1 MRRSI
6 VPATVV
12 LVVLAGAA
20 GVWLLLVRGVSE
32 ATKAPGRLAG
42 ELLAA
47 HVPVDERLAR
57 TLLQPGLH
65 LTLVDRAAG
74 VIIDAGSVGV
84 STHPLPPGA
93 GPPGEFPPGM
103 LPPDNVGIDPMQG
116 RPDMLPGGPGGG
128 PPGMGGGRPRAGAF
142 AEFALWMSR
151 ISPIVLNRGDTTI
164 EISADA
170 RVLALWLGLDL
181 AAFSICAIAI
191 GGLAS
196 TRAVAS
202 ARADRKALEAR
213 LLERR
218 EAADRYQRFLAE
230 TGHELRTPLTVMTGY
245 VEILRRRNAREPLDE
260 RIVEGMHAETSRMR
274 VLVEKML
281 TLARLESAASVPRLL
296 DVATAAREAVATAQ
310 RRYPER
316 EIRVDIT
323 GSTSIVIDADDY
335 AAALGNLVENAI
347 KYAPESPIVVETS
360 VGEGEVSTSVIDR
373 GPGVAQ
379 DERDAIFERFHRG
392 RGRTFGEGLG
402 VGLTIVKRV
411 AERWNG
417 SVDLDSRAGRTA
429 FTLTFPTADEELHG
443 IAG

>member
-1 MRRSI
+1 
-6 VPATVV
+6 
-12 LVVLAGAA
+12 
-20 GVWLLLVRGVSE
+20 
-32 ATKAPGRLAG
+32 
-42 ELLAA
+42 
-47 HVPVDERLAR
+47 
-57 TLLQPGLH
+57 
-65 LTLVDRAAG
+65 
-74 VIIDAGSVGV
+74 
-84 STHPLPPGA
+84 
-93 GPPGEFPPGM
+93 
-103 LPPDNVGIDPMQG
+103 
-116 RPDMLPGGPGGG
+116 
-128 PPGMGGGRPRAGAF
+128 
-142 AEFALWMSR
+142 
-151 ISPIVLNRGDTTI
+151 
-164 EISADA
+164 
-170 RVLALWLGLDL
+170 
-181 AAFSICAIAI
+181 
-191 GGLAS
+191 
-196 TRAVAS
+196 
-202 ARADRKALEAR
+202 
-213 LLERR
+213 
-218 EAADRYQRFLAE
+218 
-230 TGHELRTPLTVMTGY
+230 
-245 VEILRRRNAREPLDE
+245 
-260 RIVEGMHAETSRMR
+260 
-274 VLVEKML
+274 
-281 TLARLESAASVPRLL
+281 VPRLL